1 MIDRIA
7 LKTSASQRDIQQ
19 KIKDALKRHADVEE
33 NNIIISISGGTATLS
48 GTVESI
54 PEMDRIEYAVW
65 AAPGVS
71 RVS

>member
-1 MIDRIA
+1 VIDRIA

-19 KIKDALKRHADVEE
+19 KIKDALKRHAD
-33 NNIIISISGGTATLS
+33 ISISISGGTATLS